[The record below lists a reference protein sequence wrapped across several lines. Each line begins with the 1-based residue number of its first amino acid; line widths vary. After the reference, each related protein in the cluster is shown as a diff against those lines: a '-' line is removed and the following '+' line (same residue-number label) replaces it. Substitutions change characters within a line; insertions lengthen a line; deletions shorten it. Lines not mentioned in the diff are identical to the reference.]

1 MKIRQIRFRNIN
13 SFYGEHPPIQF
24 NDGLLG
30 STGLF
35 IISGPTGAGKSTL
48 LDVITLALFNR
59 VPRISGTISNT
70 SIIDEGILVNQ
81 QAAREPGTAAYAEI
95 EYEVGGKA
103 YRSRWSIKKNRND
116 NWNNY
121 EMEIAFLPEGQT
133 EGQLLPIKGLSE
145 FPKKNEELIGL
156 TYDQFIRSIV
166 LSQGAFDQFLKSRA
180 AERSKMLERITGTEI
195 YRQLGQRA
203 HAVNKTFEEQIKG
216 KRQEVDLIKMLPD
229 EKVDELKERQKTI
242 DKRLSELAKEVVFY
256 TNEEKFRRQI
266 TDADQQL
273 AVLTT
278 RQLASEE
285 KKQAFVPDSLRL
297 QRHEQVA
304 DLATHFS
311 DIANAERNRKTA
323 EQDQQT
329 AQNRLNGLEDQQTV
343 LIRKAQVLTQ
353 YPQLTEKTFEKDL
366 NDFREKVLDL
376 TNQYH
381 AERDK
386 AKPAFGSIKKELENT
401 KLDWF
406 KALDVRDVDQM
417 TELVKGR
424 LHELNVQL
432 VQIEEDYRSLT
443 SDTIQSELNRLLK
456 QDENLAELKTLLIQQ
471 RERLLDGTTLTDKI
485 NDNTA
490 LLAQQQKP
498 LSQLVADV
506 EALQTKIDQIQDAKR
521 RLAEEAN
528 LEELRKALQDNEPCP
543 LCGSLDHPY
552 AQHYINQ
559 TGKLEAELLLATK
572 EWQSKKK
579 EYEILQGKLLKIQ
592 SEIELYSE
600 QRTILRKAYSDK
612 KTVISEKLSTL
623 ALDPSLT
630 LALEQVNDAQQ
641 EIQIQRKELNEIQT
655 LWEQETLLRRLSDD
669 LETVQ
674 QSKKQAEVLKAQKE
688 QLFAGDDV
696 RFQSEQLVN
705 QFNTVQLKISTEKGL
720 LEKATSSYADSDRN
734 YQTLTTELQPVLIER
749 GFNDLADARACL
761 LETSKVRYLQELKTA
776 LEKEADEIVRKEKE
790 ETQKRQEA
798 ADACQTDLTLETT
811 TARLQETKKEEAKE
825 RENIGYYKRQLEE
838 DREKRRKHK
847 QLTKDLEKLETEAR
861 PWRELDRLIGSA
873 KGDDYS
879 KFAQGLTLAQLIG
892 LANRRLKELSDRYL
906 LLKPRDGQDE
916 LYVVDL
922 YQGSTERSVSSL
934 SGGETFTLSLAL
946 ALGLSDL
953 ASQNVQI
960 ESLFIDEGF
969 GTLDPDTLDTAIA
982 MLEKLQHDSKKTI
995 GIISHRHEIKERIS
1009 VQIQVEKGM
1018 DGNSKIKVLEL

>member
-24 NDGLLG
+24 NEGLLN

-35 IISGPTGAGKSTL
+35 VIAGPTGAGKSTL

-59 VPRISGTISNT
+59 VPRISGGISNT

-81 QAAREPGTAAYAEI
+81 QAAREPGTLAYAEI

-103 YRSRWSIKKNRND
+103 YRSRWSIKKNRNG

-121 EMEIAFLPEGQT
+121 EMEIAFLPEGQP

-166 LSQGAFDQFLKSRA
+166 LAQGAFDQFLKSRA

-203 HAVNKTFEEQIKG
+203 HQVNKTYDERIKE
-216 KRQEVDLIKMLPD
+216 KRQEVELINVLTD
-229 EKVDELKERQKTI
+229 EQVEELKTRKKTI
-242 DKRLSELAKEVVFY
+242 DSRLVDLAKEVVYY
-256 TNEEKFRRQI
+256 TNEEKYRRQMA
-266 TDADQQL
+266 DADQQL
-273 AVLTT
+273 AVLTN
-278 RQLASEE
+278 RQKTSEA
-285 KKQAFVPDSLRL
+285 KKQAFVPDALRL

-304 DLATHFS
+304 DLAAHFS

-323 EQDQQT
+323 GQDQET
-329 AQNRLNGLEDQQTV
+329 ARDNLQNLEKQQTV
-343 LIRKAQVLTQ
+343 LIDKAQQLTQ
-353 YPQLTEKTFEKDL
+353 KTGLTEKSFEKDL
-366 NDFREKVLDL
+366 NDFRETVLDL
-376 TNQYH
+376 TNRYQT
-381 AERDK
+381 ERDK
-386 AKPAFGSIKKELENT
+386 AKPAFNSIKKELEST

-406 KALDVRDVDQM
+406 KSLDVRDVDQM
-417 TELVKGR
+417 TELVRGR

-432 VQIEEDYRSLT
+432 VQIEQEYAALT
-443 SDTIQSELNRLLK
+443 PASIQNILNQLLE
-456 QDENLAELKTLLIQQ
+456 QDGNLAELRTLLIQQ
-471 RERLLDGTTLTDKI
+471 QERLLDGTTLNGKI
-485 NDNTA
+485 NDHTA
-490 LLAQQQKP
+490 FLTEQQKP
-498 LSQLVADV
+498 FGQLAAEV
-506 EALQTKIDQIQDAKR
+506 EALQLKIDQLQNTKR
-521 RLAEEAN
+521 RLAEEAD
-528 LEELRKALQDNEPCP
+528 LEELRKALQDGEPCP

-559 TGKLEAELLLATK
+559 TGKLELELRLATK
-572 EWQSKKK
+572 DLEHKKK
-579 EYEILQGKLLKIQ
+579 EYDALQGKLFKIQ
-592 SEIELYSE
+592 SELETYSE
-600 QRTILRKAYSDK
+600 QRNVLRKTY
-612 KTVISEKLSTL
+612 SEKRNFISNRLTTL
-623 ALDPSLT
+623 ALDPDLSP
-630 LALEQVNDAQQ
+630 EEIKDAQQ
-641 EIQIQRKELNEIQT
+641 LIQIQRKELNQIQT
-655 LWEQETLLRRLSDD
+655 LWEEESVLRRLSGD

-674 QSKKQAEVLKAQKE
+674 QSKKQADLLKAQKE
-688 QLFAGDDV
+688 QLFVGDDV
-696 RFQSEQLVN
+696 RFQCEQLVN
-705 QFNTVQLKISTEKGL
+705 QYTSIQAKISSQQSL
-720 LEKATSSYADSDRN
+720 LEKATATYADSDKN
-734 YQTLTTELQPVLIER
+734 YQTLTSELQPVLTER
-749 GFNDLADARACL
+749 GFSDLADARACL
-761 LETSKVRYLQELKTA
+761 LETSTVRHLQDLKTA
-776 LEKEADEIVRKEKE
+776 LEKEADEIIRKQNE
-790 ETQKRQEA
+790 ETLKRQEA
-798 ADACQTDLTLETT
+798 AEACQTAMPLDEVTATLQ
-811 TARLQETKKEEAKE
+811 ATKKEEASE

-838 DREKRRKHK
+838 DKEKRRRFR
-847 QLTKDLEKLETEAR
+847 QLTNDLDKLETEAR

-879 KFAQGLTLAQLIG
+879 KFAQGLTLVQLIG

-969 GTLDPDTLDTAIA
+969 GTLDPDSLDTAIA
-982 MLEKLQHDSKKTI
+982 MLEKLQHDSQKTI

-1018 DGNSKIKVLEL
+1018 DGNSKINVIEL

>member
-24 NDGLLG
+24 NGGLLG

-35 IISGPTGAGKSTL
+35 VISGPTGAGKSTL

-121 EMEIAFLPEGQT
+121 EMEIAFLPEGQS

-166 LSQGAFDQFLKSRA
+166 LAQGAFDQFLKSRA

-203 HAVNKTFEEQIKG
+203 HVVNKTFEEQIRE
-216 KRQEVDLIKMLPD
+216 KRQEVDLIKVLTD
-229 EKVDELKERQKTI
+229 EQVGELKDRQKTI
-242 DKRLSELAKEVVFY
+242 GNRLTEIAKDVVFY

-266 TDADQQL
+266 ADADQQL
-273 AVLTT
+273 AVLTK
-278 RQLASEE
+278 RRNVSDE
-285 KKQAFVPDSLRL
+285 KKQAFVPDGLRL

-304 DLATHFS
+304 DLAASFS

-323 EQDQQT
+323 GQDQQT
-329 AQNRLNGLEDQQTV
+329 ARNRLNELADQQAI
-343 LIRKAQVLTQ
+343 LIRKAQTLTQ
-353 YPQLTEKTFEKDL
+353 QPQLTEKTFEKDL
-366 NDFREKVLDL
+366 NDFREKVLAL
-376 TNQYH
+376 TNQYQ

-401 KLDWF
+401 KLEWF
-406 KALDVRDVDQM
+406 KTLDVRDVDQM
-417 TELVKGR
+417 AELVRER

-432 VQIEEDYRSLT
+432 VQIEKDYAELT
-443 SDTIQSELNRLLK
+443 PASIQNELNRLLE
-456 QDENLAELKTLLIQQ
+456 QDENLTELRALLIQQ
-471 RERLLDGTTLTDKI
+471 QERLLDGTTLNGKI
-485 NDNTA
+485 NDHTA
-490 LLAQQQKP
+490 FLNEHQKP
-498 LSQLVADV
+498 LEQLKAEV
-506 EALQTKIDQIQDAKR
+506 ETLQLKIDQIHIAKR
-521 RLAEEAN
+521 RFAEEAD
-528 LEELRKALQDNEPCP
+528 LDELRKALQDGDPCP

-559 TGKLEAELLLATK
+559 TGKLELELRLATQDLEQK
-572 EWQSKKK
+572 RKAWDT
-579 EYEILQGKLLKIQ
+579 LQGKLLKIQ
-592 SEIELYSE
+592 SELETYSE
-600 QRTILRKAYSDK
+600 QRNVLRKAYSEK
-612 KTVISEKLSTL
+612 KTIISNRLSTL
-623 ALDPSLT
+623 ALDPT
-630 LALEQVNDAQQ
+630 LSPEQIKDAQQ
-641 EIQIQRKELNEIQT
+641 EIQNERKELNEIQT
-655 LWEQETLLRRLSDD
+655 LWEQENLLRRLSDD

-674 QSKKQAEVLKAQKE
+674 QSKKQAELLKAQKE
-688 QLFAGDDV
+688 QLYAGDDV

-705 QFNTVQLKISTEKGL
+705 QFNAVQLKISTEKGL

-734 YQTLTTELQPVLIER
+734 YQTLTADLQPVLIER

-761 LETSKVRYLQELKTA
+761 LESSQVRYLQELKTA
-776 LEKEADEIVRKEKE
+776 LEKEAEEIIRKEKE
-790 ETQKRQEA
+790 ETAKRQEA
-798 ADACQTDLTLETT
+798 AVACQTDMTLEATT
-811 TARLQETKKEEAKE
+811 TQLRETKKEEAKE

-838 DREKRRKHK
+838 DKEKRRKHR

-892 LANRRLKELSDRYL
+892 LANRRLKDLTDRYL

-946 ALGLSDL
+946 ALALSDL

-969 GTLDPDTLDTAIA
+969 GTLDPDTLDTAVA
-982 MLEKLQHDSKKTI
+982 MLEKLQHDSQKTI

-1018 DGNSKIKVLEL
+1018 DGNSKIKILEL

>member
-24 NDGLLG
+24 NEGLLS

-35 IISGPTGAGKSTL
+35 VIAGPTGAGKSTL

-59 VPRISGTISNT
+59 VPRISGGISNT

-103 YRSRWSIKKNRND
+103 YRSRWSIKKNRNG

-166 LSQGAFDQFLKSRA
+166 LAQGAFDQFLKSRA

-203 HAVNKTFEEQIKG
+203 HAVNKTYDERIKDR
-216 KRQEVDLIKMLPD
+216 RQEVELIKVLND
-229 EKVDELKERQKTI
+229 EQVDELKTRQKAI
-242 DKRLSELAKEVVFY
+242 GSRLDELAKAIVFY
-256 TNEEKFRRQI
+256 TNEEKFLRQI
-266 TDADQQL
+266 ADADQQL
-273 AVLTT
+273 AVLTR
-278 RQLASEE
+278 RQLVSEE
-285 KKQAFVPDSLRL
+285 KKQAFVPDALRL

-304 DLATHFS
+304 DLAAHFS
-311 DIANAERNRKTA
+311 DISNAERNRKTA
-323 EQDQQT
+323 GQDQQT
-329 AQNRLNGLEDQQTV
+329 ARTNLHDLEKQQTV
-343 LIRKAQVLTQ
+343 LMGKAQTLTQ
-353 YPQLTEKTFEKDL
+353 KTGLSEQTFEKEL
-366 NDFREKVLDL
+366 NDFRETVLDL
-376 TNQYH
+376 TNRYQT
-381 AERDK
+381 ERDK
-386 AKPAFGSIKKELENT
+386 AKPAFSSIKKELENT
-401 KLDWF
+401 KLTWF
-406 KALDVRDVDQM
+406 KSLDLRDVDQM
-417 TELVKGR
+417 TALVSGR

-432 VQIEEDYRSLT
+432 VQIEQDYAALT
-443 SDTIQSELNRLLK
+443 PASIQDELNRLLE
-456 QDENLAELKTLLIQQ
+456 QDGNLAELRTLLIQQ
-471 RERLLDGTTLTDKI
+471 QERLLDGTTLNGKI
-485 NDNTA
+485 NDHTA
-490 LLAQQQKP
+490 FLNEHQKP
-498 LSQLVADV
+498 LGQLLAEV
-506 EALQTKIDQIQDAKR
+506 EGLQQKIDQLQNTKR
-521 RLAEEAN
+521 RLSEEAD
-528 LEELRKALQDNEPCP
+528 LEALRKALQDGEPCP

-559 TGKLEAELLLATK
+559 TGQLELELRLATK
-572 EWQSKKK
+572 DLEQKKK
-579 EYEILQGKLLKIQ
+579 EFDALQGKLLKIQ
-592 SEIELYSE
+592 SELELYSE
-600 QRTILRKAYSDK
+600 QRNALRKAYSEK
-612 KTVISEKLSTL
+612 RNFISNRLTTL
-623 ALDPSLT
+623 ALDPT
-630 LALEQVNDAQQ
+630 LSPEQIKDAQQ
-641 EIQIQRKELNEIQT
+641 EIQIQRKELNQIQT
-655 LWEQETLLRRLSDD
+655 LWEEESLLRRLSDD

-674 QSKKQAEVLKAQKE
+674 QSKTQAELLKAQKE
-688 QLFAGDDV
+688 QLFVGDDV
-696 RFQSEQLVN
+696 RFQCEQLVN
-705 QFNTVQLKISTEKGL
+705 QYTTVRTKISTQRSL
-720 LEKATSSYADSDRN
+720 LEKATANFADSDKN
-734 YQTLTTELQPVLIER
+734 YQTLTTELQPVLAER
-749 GFNDLADARACL
+749 GFADLTDARACL
-761 LETSKVRYLQELKTA
+761 LETPKVRQLQELKTA
-776 LEKEADEIVRKEKE
+776 LEKEADEIVRKQQE
-790 ETQKRQEA
+790 ETLKRREA
-798 ADACQTDLTLETT
+798 AEACQTALPLDEV
-811 TARLQETKKEEAKE
+811 TAKLLATKKEESGE

-838 DREKRRKHK
+838 DKEKRRKFR

-969 GTLDPDTLDTAIA
+969 GTLDPDSLDTAIA

-1018 DGNSKIKVLEL
+1018 DGNSKINVIEV

>member
-24 NDGLLG
+24 NEGLLN

-35 IISGPTGAGKSTL
+35 VIAGPTGAGKSTL

-59 VPRISGTISNT
+59 VPRISGGISNT

-81 QAAREPGTAAYAEI
+81 QAAREPGTSAYAEI

-103 YRSRWSIKKNRND
+103 YRSRWSIKKNRNG

-166 LSQGAFDQFLKSRA
+166 LAQGAFDQFLKSRA

-203 HAVNKTFEEQIKG
+203 HQVNRTYDERVKD
-216 KRQEVDLIKMLPD
+216 KRQEVELIKVLSD
-229 EKVDELKERQKTI
+229 EQVDELKSRQKAI
-242 DKRLSELAKEVVFY
+242 GSRLDDLAKVIVFY
-256 TNEEKFRRQI
+256 TNEEKFLRQI
-266 TDADQQL
+266 ADADQQL
-273 AVLTT
+273 AVLTK
-278 RQLASEE
+278 RQQVSEE
-285 KKQAFVPDSLRL
+285 KKQAFVPDALRL

-304 DLATHFS
+304 DLAAHFS
-311 DIANAERNRKTA
+311 DITNAERNRRTA

-329 AQNRLNGLEDQQTV
+329 ARTNLHDLEKQQTV
-343 LIRKAQVLTQ
+343 LVGKAQTLTQ
-353 YPQLTEKTFEKDL
+353 KTGLSELTFEKAL
-366 NDFREKVLDL
+366 NDFRETVLDL
-376 TNQYH
+376 TNRYQT
-381 AERDK
+381 ERDK
-386 AKPAFGSIKKELENT
+386 AKPAFSSIKKELENT
-401 KLDWF
+401 KLEWF
-406 KALDVRDVDQM
+406 KSLDLRDVDQM
-417 TELVKGR
+417 TALVKGR

-432 VQIEEDYRSLT
+432 VQIEKDYTALT
-443 SDTIQSELNRLLK
+443 PASIQDELDRLLE
-456 QDENLAELKTLLIQQ
+456 QDGNLAELRTLLIQQ
-471 RERLLDGTTLTDKI
+471 QERLLDGTTLNGKI
-485 NDNTA
+485 NDHTA
-490 LLAQQQKP
+490 FLNEHQKP
-498 LSQLVADV
+498 LSQLVAEV
-506 EALQTKIDQIQDAKR
+506 EGLQQKIDQLQNTKR
-521 RLAEEAN
+521 RLAEEAD
-528 LEELRKALQDNEPCP
+528 LEELRKALQDGEPCP

-559 TGKLEAELLLATK
+559 TGKLELELRLATK
-572 EWQSKKK
+572 DLEHKKK
-579 EYEILQGKLLKIQ
+579 ELDALQGKLLRVQ
-592 SEIELYSE
+592 SELELYSE
-600 QRTILRKAYSDK
+600 QRNVLRKAYSEK
-612 KTVISEKLSTL
+612 RTFISNRLTTL
-623 ALDPSLT
+623 ALDPT
-630 LALEQVNDAQQ
+630 LSPEQIKDAQQ
-641 EIQIQRKELNEIQT
+641 EIQIQRKELNQIQT
-655 LWEQETLLRRLSDD
+655 LWEEESLLRRLSGD

-674 QSKKQAEVLKAQKE
+674 QSKNQAELLKTQKE
-688 QLFAGDDV
+688 QLFVGDDV
-696 RFQSEQLVN
+696 RFQCEQLVS
-705 QFNTVQLKISTEKGL
+705 QYTTVRAKISTQRSL
-720 LEKATSSYADSDRN
+720 LEKATANYADSDKN
-734 YQTLTTELQPVLIER
+734 YQTLTTELQPVLVER
-749 GFNDLADARACL
+749 GFADLTDARACL
-761 LETSKVRYLQELKTA
+761 LETPKVRHLQELKTA
-776 LEKEADEIVRKEKE
+776 LEKEADEIVRKQKE
-790 ETQKRQEA
+790 ETLKRQEA
-798 ADACQTDLTLETT
+798 AEACQTALPLDEV
-811 TARLQETKKEEAKE
+811 TAKLLATKKEESGE

-838 DREKRRKHK
+838 DKEKRRKYK

-969 GTLDPDTLDTAIA
+969 GTLDPDSLDTAIA
-982 MLEKLQHDSKKTI
+982 MLEKLQYDSKKTI

-1018 DGNSKIKVLEL
+1018 DGNSKISVIEV

>member
-35 IISGPTGAGKSTL
+35 VISGPTGAGKSTL

-166 LSQGAFDQFLKSRA
+166 LAQGAFDQFLKSRA

-203 HAVNKTFEEQIKG
+203 HVVNKTFEEQIRE
-216 KRQEVDLIKMLPD
+216 KRQEVELIKVLT
-229 EKVDELKERQKTI
+229 EEQVEELKDRQKTI
-242 DKRLSELAKEVVFY
+242 SKRLIEIAKDVVFY
-256 TNEEKFRRQI
+256 TNEEKFLRQMA
-266 TDADQQL
+266 DADQQL
-273 AVLTT
+273 AVLTK
-278 RQLASEE
+278 RRNVSEE
-285 KKQAFVPDSLRL
+285 KKQAFVPDGLRL

-304 DLATHFS
+304 DLAASFS

-323 EQDQQT
+323 GQDQQT
-329 AQNRLNGLEDQQTV
+329 ARNRLNELGDQQAI
-343 LIRKAQVLTQ
+343 LIRKAQTLTQ
-353 YPQLTEKTFEKDL
+353 QPHLTEKTFEKEL
-366 NDFREKVLDL
+366 NDFREKVLEL
-376 TNQYH
+376 TNQYQ
-381 AERDK
+381 AERDR
-386 AKPAFGSIKKELENT
+386 AKPAFGSIKKELETT
-401 KLDWF
+401 KLEWF
-406 KALDVRDVDQM
+406 KTLDVRDVDQM
-417 TELVKGR
+417 TELVKER

-432 VQIEEDYRSLT
+432 VQIEKDYPSLT
-443 SDTIQSELNRLLK
+443 SGSIQSELNRLLK
-456 QDENLAELKTLLIQQ
+456 QDENLAELKTLLVQQ
-471 RERLLDGTTLTDKI
+471 QDRLLDGTTLNGKI
-485 NDNTA
+485 NDHTA
-490 LLAQQQKP
+490 FLNEHQKP
-498 LSQLVADV
+498 LEQLKAEV
-506 EALQTKIDQIQDAKR
+506 ETLQLNIDQIHLAKR
-521 RLAEEAN
+521 RFAEEAD
-528 LEELRKALQDNEPCP
+528 LDELRKALQEGDPCP

-559 TGKLEAELLLATK
+559 TGKLELELRLATQDL
-572 EWQSKKK
+572 EQKKK
-579 EYEILQGKLLKIQ
+579 AHDTLQGKLLKIQ
-592 SEIELYSE
+592 SELETYSE
-600 QRTILRKAYSDK
+600 QRNTLRKAYSEK
-612 KTVISEKLSTL
+612 RTFISNRLSTL
-623 ALDPSLT
+623 ALDPT
-630 LALEQVNDAQQ
+630 LSPEQIKDAQQ

-674 QSKKQAEVLKAQKE
+674 QSKKQAELLKAQKE
-688 QLFAGDDV
+688 QLYAGDDV

-705 QFNTVQLKISTEKGL
+705 QFNAVQLKIGTEKGL
-720 LEKATSSYADSDRN
+720 LEKATSSFVDSDQN
-734 YQTLTTELQPVLIER
+734 YQTLTADLQPVLIER
-749 GFNDLADARACL
+749 SFHDLTEARACL
-761 LETSKVRYLQELKTA
+761 LESSKVRSLQELKTA
-776 LEKEADEIVRKEKE
+776 LEKEAEEIVRKEKE
-790 ETQKRQEA
+790 ETAKRQEA
-798 ADACQTDLTLETT
+798 AVACQTDMTLEAT
-811 TARLQETKKEEAKE
+811 TAQLRETKKEEAKE

-838 DREKRRKHK
+838 DKEKRRKHK
-847 QLTKDLEKLETEAR
+847 QLIKDLEKLETEAR

-892 LANRRLKELSDRYL
+892 LANRRLKDLTDRYL

-946 ALGLSDL
+946 ALALSDL

-969 GTLDPDTLDTAIA
+969 GTLDPDTLDTAVA
-982 MLEKLQHDSKKTI
+982 MLEKLQHDSQKTI

-1018 DGNSKIKVLEL
+1018 DGNSRIKVGFT